1 MVWTCRYYLKE
12 AVSEGG
18 TAFDKAYGMSMF
30 QYLAQDANERS
41 NTLFN
46 QAMAS
51 HSVVITN
58 KLLQF
63 FRGFD
68 DGAGVDVLVDVGGG
82 TGATLR
88 MITARH
94 PHLRGVNYDLP
105 HVIAQAPS
113 AVEGLDRS
121 SASYIYESASIV
133 FLFLTRTSLCI
144 FICRCG
150 ACWRQHV

>member
-30 QYLAQDANERS
+30 QYLGQDANERS

-82 TGATLR
+82 IGATLR

-121 SASYIYESASIV
+121 SA
-133 FLFLTRTSLCI
+133 
-144 FICRCG
+144 
-150 ACWRQHV
+150 